1 MGSALEKTELQNA
14 IQGFHP
20 IFRNSLHLI
29 MECAPITQSVQTT
42 DMRKKKTIEIQRLKT
57 EEYHES
63 PKLPIRII
71 LDDIRSMNN
80 VGSVF
85 RTADAFRLEG
95 LCLCGITA
103 RPPHPDIHKTALGAE
118 DSVKWE
124 YFSSVVDAIEE
135 LKAKGYSICAIE
147 QAEGSLSLEN
157 FSPSKGTRYAL
168 IFGNE
173 VKGVRQ
179 EAIDLCDLCL
189 EICLLYTSDAADEL

>member
-1 MGSALEKTELQNA
+1 
-14 IQGFHP
+14 
-20 IFRNSLHLI
+20 
-29 MECAPITQSVQTT
+29 
-42 DMRKKKTIEIQRLKT
+42 MRKKKTIEIQRLKT

-118 DSVKWE
+118 ESVAWE
-124 YFSSVVDAIEE
+124 YFPSAVDAIAE
-135 LKAKGYSICAIE
+135 LKEKGYTVCTVE
-147 QAEGSLSLEN
+147 QAEGSLFLED
-157 FSPSKGTRYAL
+157 FTLVESKHYAL
-168 IFGNE
+168 VFGNE

-189 EICLLYTSDAADEL
+189 EIPQFGTKHSLNVSVTAGIVIWQLVKPLLPLLKK

>member
-1 MGSALEKTELQNA
+1 
-14 IQGFHP
+14 
-20 IFRNSLHLI
+20 
-29 MECAPITQSVQTT
+29 MECAPITQSDQTT

-135 LKAKGYSICAIE
+135 LKAKGYSI
-147 QAEGSLSLEN
+147 
-157 FSPSKGTRYAL
+157 YAL

-189 EICLLYTSDAADEL
+189 EIPQFGTKHSLNVSVTAGIVIWQLVKPLLPLLKK